1 MCNSAGY
8 LAPTGVLPLVVLLLR
23 PGGVFGRTAPIDRG
37 IDVRFSFVPGWREY
51 MFEGKPYYYH
61 PERGDLT
68 QWDPPPGW
76 HVVHTQGAV
85 ANFTQ
90 AHASALPLLPAQQS
104 MLSATNGPA
113 GSSVGSV
120 SAGSVG
126 SATTGKPAKARKP
139 HTCKLCGQPKKGH
152 SCPVV
157 TGVQRFVLSPNTFE
171 QVLPNVP
178 YPEYPVMQEWTQ
190 DKRQCL
196 ELHWPPGATASAA
209 PSYPFCA
216 MGYPEYSRGHS
227 YEKGP
232 A

>member
-8 LAPTGVLPLVVLLLR
+8 LAPTGVLPLVVFLLR

-76 HVVHTQGAV
+76 HLPHTQGAV
-85 ANFTQ
+85 ANSTK
-90 AHASALPLLPAQQS
+90 AHASALPCQPAQQS
-104 MLSATNGPA
+104 MLSAANGPA

-120 SAGSVG
+120 SAGSIG
-126 SATTGKPAKARKP
+126 SATTAKPAKARKP
-139 HTCKLCGQPKKGH
+139 QTCHQCGQPKKGH
-152 SCPVV
+152 SCPAL
-157 TGVQRFVLSPNTFE
+157 TGTQRFVLQPNTFQ

-178 YPEYPVMQEWTQ
+178 YPVMPGWTQ

-196 ELHWPPGATASAA
+196 ELQWPPGATASAA
-209 PSYPFCA
+209 PSYPLCA
-216 MGYPEYSRGHS
+216 MGYPEYSHGHPN
-227 YEKGP
+227 EKGP